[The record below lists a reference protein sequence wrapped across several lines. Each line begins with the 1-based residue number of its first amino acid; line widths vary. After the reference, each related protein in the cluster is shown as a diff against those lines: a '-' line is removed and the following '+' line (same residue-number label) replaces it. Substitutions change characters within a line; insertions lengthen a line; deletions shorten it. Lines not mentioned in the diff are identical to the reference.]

1 MLHAC
6 LLPITLCF
14 IHTSRCFYRIPAN
27 NLLTRCRSGQFLF
40 SAVFGF
46 RITGNQIFSELE
58 KETIL
63 RSFTPEDSRCPK
75 GSRGGPTEGPHL
87 HQARPS
93 LVRRAWLGCGPPGPA
108 PTPPLRLFIPPG
120 WKTLNIARKFQKEV
134 RSRRHRRG
142 EI

>member
-1 MLHAC
+1 MFYLHFSVF
-6 LLPITLCF
+6 LLISAT
-14 IHTSRCFYRIPAN
+14 

-75 GSRGGPTEGPHL
+75 GSSRGPGGPT
-87 HQARPS
+87 
-93 LVRRAWLGCGPPGPA
+93 PA
-108 PTPPLRLFIPPG
+108 PGAPQPCWPRLARVWPTWAGSDSATSPIYFPRMENPKYSEKIP
-120 WKTLNIARKFQKEV
+120 E
-134 RSRRHRRG
+134 RS
-142 EI
+142 

>member
-14 IHTSRCFYRIPAN
+14 IHTSRCLYRFPAT

-63 RSFTPEDSRCPK
+63 RSFTPEDSRCPN
-75 GSRGGPTEGPHL
+75 GSSRGAQGAHTWAKRAPALLAAPGIGVAHL
-87 HQARPS
+87 GLH
-93 LVRRAWLGCGPPGPA
+93 
-108 PTPPLRLFIPPG
+108 
-120 WKTLNIARKFQKEV
+120 
-134 RSRRHRRG
+134 
-142 EI
+142 

>member
-14 IHTSRCFYRIPAN
+14 IHTSRCFYWFPAT

-63 RSFTPEDSRCPK
+63 RSFTPEEPRCPK
-75 GSRGGPTEGPHL
+75 GSRRGPTGGPHL
-87 HQARPS
+87 HQARPAR
-93 LVRRAWLGCGPPGPA
+93 VW
-108 PTPPLRLFIPPG
+108 PTWAGSDSATSPIYSP
-120 WKTLNIARKFQKEV
+120 WM
-134 RSRRHRRG
+134 
-142 EI
+142 

>member
-1 MLHAC
+1 MFYSYFSVF
-6 LLPITLCF
+6 LL
-14 IHTSRCFYRIPAN
+14 IPAT

-63 RSFTPEDSRCPK
+63 RSFTPEDSRCLK
-75 GSRGGPTEGPHL
+75 GSSRGAPGGPHL

-93 LVRRAWLGCGPPGPA
+93 LAGRAWHRCGPPGPA
-108 PTPPLRLFIPPG
+108 PTPPLRLFISPG
-120 WKTLNIARKFQKEV
+120 WKTLNIAKKSQKEV
-134 RSRRHRRG
+134 RSRRHRHG

>member
-14 IHTSRCFYRIPAN
+14 IHTSRCLYRFPAT
-27 NLLTRCRSGQFLF
+27 NLLTTCRSGQFLF
-40 SAVFGF
+40 SVVFGF

-75 GSRGGPTEGPHL
+75 GSRGGPTPAPGVPQPS
-87 HQARPS
+87 QAR
-93 LVRRAWLGCGPPGPA
+93 LARVW
-108 PTPPLRLFIPPG
+108 PTWAGSDSATSSIYSPG
-120 WKTLNIARKFQKEV
+120 WK
-134 RSRRHRRG
+134 
-142 EI
+142 

>member
-14 IHTSRCFYRIPAN
+14 IHTSRCFYRFPAT
-27 NLLTRCRSGQFLF
+27 NLLTRCRSGHFLF

-75 GSRGGPTEGPHL
+75 GSSRGPQGAHTW
-87 HQARPS
+87 AR
-93 LVRRAWLGCGPPGPA
+93 LAGRAWHRCGPPGPA
-108 PTPPLRLFIPPG
+108 PTPPLRLFIP
-120 WKTLNIARKFQKEV
+120 
-134 RSRRHRRG
+134 
-142 EI
+142 

>member
-14 IHTSRCFYRIPAN
+14 IHTSRCFYRFPAT

-63 RSFTPEDSRCPK
+63 RSFAPEDSRSPK
-75 GSRGGPTEGPHL
+75 GSSRGATGGSHL
-87 HQARPS
+87 AQARPS
-93 LVRRAWLGCGPPGPA
+93 LAGRAWLGVAYLGR
-108 PTPPLRLFIPPG
+108 LRLRLL
-120 WKTLNIARKFQKEV
+120 TYL
-134 RSRRHRRG
+134 
-142 EI
+142 

>member
-14 IHTSRCFYRIPAN
+14 IHTSRCFYWFPAT
-27 NLLTRCRSGQFLF
+27 NLLTRCRSGQFMF
-40 SAVFGF
+40 SDVFCF

-75 GSRGGPTEGPHL
+75 GSSRGATGGPHL
-87 HQARPS
+87 AQARPS
-93 LVRRAWLGCGPPGPA
+93 LAGRAWHRCSPPGPP

-120 WKTLNIARKFQKEV
+120 WKTLKIARKSQKEFC
-134 RSRRHRRG
+134 SRRHRR
-142 EI
+142 

>member
-1 MLHAC
+1 M
-6 LLPITLCF
+6 
-14 IHTSRCFYRIPAN
+14 
-27 NLLTRCRSGQFLF
+27 F

-46 RITGNQIFSELE
+46 RITGNEIFSELE

-75 GSRGGPTEGPHL
+75 GSSRGATGGPHL
-87 HQARPS
+87 GQARPS
-93 LVRRAWLGCGPPGPA
+93 LAGHAWHRCGPPGPA
-108 PTPPLRLFIPPG
+108 PTPPLRLFNPPG
-120 WKTLNIARKFQKEV
+120 WKTLNIARKVQREV

>member
-40 SAVFGF
+40 STVFGF

-58 KETIL
+58 RETIYEVL
-63 RSFTPEDSRCPK
+63 HRKIPEAR
-75 GSRGGPTEGPHL
+75 RG
-87 HQARPS
+87 A
-93 LVRRAWLGCGPPGPA
+93 AWGPPGPP

-120 WKTLNIARKFQKEV
+120 WKTLNIARKVQ
-134 RSRRHRRG
+134 
-142 EI
+142 